1 MPKTARNARM
11 QVSMHCAEQAG
22 IPGKAGTDFLPADYA
37 DEILNTHKGLTGE
50 ILEVVEPGSHRPFP
64 QYWVKLDCD
73 CVLLIPESALT
84 E

>member
-22 IPGKAGTDFLPADYA
+22 IPGGAGTDFLPADYA
-37 DEILNTHKGLTGE
+37 DEILNTHKGLSGE
-50 ILEVVEPGSHRPFP
+50 VIEVVEPDS
-64 QYWVKLDCD
+64 YWVKLDCE
-73 CVLLIPESALT
+73 CVLLMPESALT